1 MASIQFIKISA
12 THWGAC
18 ANRLTNN
25 NKMQMPTLLFL
36 ARIKRERKRDG

>member
-1 MASIQFIKISA
+1 MHKSGLFANPSDSQFIKIST

-36 ARIKRERKRDG
+36 G